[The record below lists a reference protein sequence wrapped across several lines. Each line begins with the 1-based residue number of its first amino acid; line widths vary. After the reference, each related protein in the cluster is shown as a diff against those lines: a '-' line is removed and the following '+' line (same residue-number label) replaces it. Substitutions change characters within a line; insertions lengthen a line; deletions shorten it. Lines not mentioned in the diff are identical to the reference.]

1 MAPNNAPG
9 SEAKEAC
16 LLVMKQQQQQQQQ
29 QQLLQALFSYLLE
42 IVVLVIT
49 CQNFILIA
57 DSFDYSNRIVPLPYT
72 ISANITVIVGIL
84 CVAKIT
90 NTSF

>member
-16 LLVMKQQQQQQQQ
+16 LLVMKQQQQQQ